1 MKAIDKLLK
10 ELKDFGN
17 VSIAKV
23 LNAYER
29 ALPDKIYNA
38 TKLEGSTIT
47 YAQTIDLIERNKI
60 DGEGISAKDL
70 IDLINLKRSW
80 QYFIEILFDDSE
92 QINLLLMKRFHIKL
106 MSGSLTIDSEEVG
119 ELRKKPVAI
128 TGSYWLPEIPE
139 NDKLIEDELAE
150 IIANFG
156 CSIEKALE
164 IYIWGMRRQVF
175 QDGNKRTSNFLAN
188 FELMRNRIG
197 FVSVPEDRITDFRLQ
212 VIYFYETGDGA
223 PLKEFLLKSAVHIFA
238 SGCVPLDRLK

>member
-1 MKAIDKLLK
+1 MKAIENLLK
-10 ELKDFGN
+10 ELRDFGN
-17 VSIAKV
+17 VSNAKV

-38 TKLEGSTIT
+38 SKLEGSTIT
-47 YAQTIDLIERNKI
+47 YAQTIDLIECNKV

-70 IDLINLKRSW
+70 IDLVNLKRAW
-80 QYFIEILFDDSE
+80 QYFIEILFDDSN
-92 QINLLLMKRFHIKL
+92 QINLSLMKKFHIKL

-139 NDKLIEDELAE
+139 NDKNIEDELAK
-150 IIANFG
+150 IIANFE
-156 CSIEKALE
+156 CPIDKALE

-175 QDGNKRTSNFLAN
+175 QDGNKRASNFLAN

-197 FVSVPEDRITDFRLQ
+197 FISVPKDRITDFRLQ
-212 VIYFYETGDGA
+212 VIYFYETGDGT

-238 SGCVPLDRLK
+238 NGCVPLDRMQ